1 MYNIELVVNQC
12 YIIVSII
19 ERGILLNIF
28 ILTTLIY
35 SAIFIIFTITIYCM
49 IKLNLARRQDRK
61 AFAKYY
67 SLVSKKEI
75 KQKQQKIIVQI
86 CKNSYITKQQLL
98 LSIIIYMLIIFI
110 LLFSLFFSINHL
122 SIMFIL
128 IVDVLVLSLL
138 ILLINLIKKI
148 KQSFYLYINE
158 NSTNINLKENEKYLF
173 SLANSLVPTQ
183 LKWYNFITLSLVMS
197 IILSILLI
205 VIKHLFC

>member
-49 IKLNLARRQDRK
+49 IKLNLARRQDK
-61 AFAKYY
+61 KSFAKYY

-148 KQSFYLYINE
+148 KQSFCLYINE